1 MLIWGEISPP
11 PTHPRL
17 GRWPNGLPRPPF
29 GTFPAAGVN
38 LIIFNNTHNKTKLP
52 FSSHTRAHTRMDD
65 TLADRVCVFAKNK
78 ERNLYL
84 TIIIMVMAVLIKCQ
98 NVYVCTWRARGR
110 RCGLRAL
117 LDLIHHHRTRRR
129 RRRFLS
135 RYLCGSVSLLV
146 GTTPEG
152 GSAGYNLLQSN

>member
-1 MLIWGEISPP
+1 MLIWGEILPP

-52 FSSHTRAHTRMDD
+52 FSSHTRAHTWM
-65 TLADRVCVFAKNK
+65 TLWQIGFVSSPKKKRKKLVFNYYYYGYGGAHKVPKCVCLHLARAGQKMWPASSFGFDPSPDKKK
-78 ERNLYL
+78 EKKIPFPISVR
-84 TIIIMVMAVLIKCQ
+84 ISVLAGW
-98 NVYVCTWRARGR
+98 NDPG
-110 RCGLRAL
+110 
-117 LDLIHHHRTRRR
+117 
-129 RRRFLS
+129 
-135 RYLCGSVSLLV
+135 
-146 GTTPEG
+146 G